1 MILSK
6 KFATVFMVMKMQVNR
21 LFEIVYILL
30 AHPTVTAKE
39 LAERFEVSTR
49 TIYRDIEALSSAG
62 IPVYMS
68 QGKGGGIRL
77 LDNFI
82 LNKTMLSEE
91 EQAQILASL
100 QGIEAATGEKNDK
113 LLAKLSSLFQKEN
126 ENWIEIDF
134 SDWSGKEQNK
144 FHDLKNAILSHTMI
158 KFDYFGRDGKKK
170 KRCVKP
176 LKLYFRDKTWYL
188 SGYCT
193 EKEGM
198 RLFKLRRMKQLEL
211 TKETFD
217 PLELPLMDIIPPP
230 VHTDIVGTKIV
241 LKIDASQSY
250 RVYDEFLDEQIQV
263 MEDQSF
269 LVTTNYIEDE
279 WVYGMILSYGGYAH
293 VVEPERVK
301 MVIQGRLKK
310 AIGRYQ

>member
-6 KFATVFMVMKMQVNR
+6 KFATVIMVMNMQMNR

-62 IPVYMS
+62 IPVYMT

-77 LDNFI
+77 LDNFV

-91 EQAQILASL
+91 EQAQILSSL
-100 QGIEAATGEKNDK
+100 QGIQAATGEKGDN

-134 SDWSGKEQNK
+134 SDWSGKERNK
-144 FHDLKNAILSHTMI
+144 FHDLKNAILSHTVI
-158 KFDYFGRDGKKK
+158 KFDYFGRDGEKQR
-170 KRCVKP
+170 RCVKP
-176 LKLYFRDKTWYL
+176 FKLYFRDKTWYL
-188 SGYCT
+188 SGYCI

-198 RLFKLRRMKQLEL
+198 RLFKLRRMKRLEV
-211 TKETFD
+211 TKITFD
-217 PLELPLMDIIPPP
+217 PLELPRMEDNQLEP
-230 VHTDIVGTKIV
+230 TDVIETTIV
-241 LKIDASQSY
+241 LKIDASQAY
-250 RVYDEFLDEQIQV
+250 RVYDEFQEEQIQV
-263 MEDQSF
+263 MEDHNF
-269 LVTTNYIEDE
+269 LVTTNFIEDE
-279 WVYGMILSYGGYAH
+279 WVYGMILSYGSYAH

-301 MVIQGRLKK
+301 RLIQGRLKK
-310 AIGRYQ
+310 ALMRYQ